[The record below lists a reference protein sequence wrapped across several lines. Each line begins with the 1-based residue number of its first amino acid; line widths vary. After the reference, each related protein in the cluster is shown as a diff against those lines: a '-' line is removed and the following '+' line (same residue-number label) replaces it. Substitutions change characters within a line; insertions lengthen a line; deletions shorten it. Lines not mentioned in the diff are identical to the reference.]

1 MPPDATT
8 EATWIQE
15 AAQGNTG
22 AFAELVRLH
31 RTRVVRTAFG
41 VLVSQEEAEDVA
53 QDVFIKV
60 WHNLKDFQPE
70 TSFGS
75 WLYRITVNASIDVLR
90 HRKEESGMDVE
101 YSSPTVRPEEQML
114 RRASQQ
120 RVRKAIAQLP
130 ESARTT
136 LTLREFEQLSYKE
149 IAEVLQIP
157 IGTVMS
163 RLNYARQSLKKIN
176 YSLNR
181 IKAIWMEPR
190 LLPQL
195 TVRLSLS

>member
-1 MPPDATT
+1 MPQGALT
-8 EATWIQE
+8 EAEWIKE

-31 RTRVVRTAFG
+31 RMRVLRTAFG
-41 VLVSQEEAEDVA
+41 VLGSQEEAEDVA

-60 WHNLKDFQPE
+60 WHSLKDFQLD

-75 WLYRITVNASIDVLR
+75 WVYRITVNTSIDVLR
-90 HRKEESGMDVE
+90 HRKEEVGMDVE
-101 YSSPTVRPEEQML
+101 YSSPAARPEEEVI
-114 RRASQQ
+114 RHTNQQ
-120 RVRKAIAQLP
+120 RVRQAIAQLP

-149 IAEVLQIP
+149 ISEVLQIP

-163 RLNYARQSLKKIN
+163 RLNYARQSLKK
-176 YSLNR
+176 
-181 IKAIWMEPR
+181 
-190 LLPQL
+190 LL
-195 TVRLSLS
+195 SESGGE

>member
-1 MPPDATT
+1 MPQDAAT
-8 EATWIQE
+8 EAAWIKE

-31 RTRVVRTAFG
+31 RMRVLRTAFG
-41 VLVSQEEAEDVA
+41 VLGSQDEAEDVA

-70 TSFGS
+70 TSFAS
-75 WLYRITVNASIDVLR
+75 WIYRITVNASIDVLR

-101 YSSPTVRPEEQML
+101 FRSLTVKPEDQVIK
-114 RRASQQ
+114 RASQQ
-120 RVRKAIAQLP
+120 RVRSAIAQLP

-163 RLNYARQSLKKIN
+163 RLNYARQSLKKI
-176 YSLNR
+176 
-181 IKAIWMEPR
+181 
-190 LLPQL
+190 L
-195 TVRLSLS
+195 TESGGV